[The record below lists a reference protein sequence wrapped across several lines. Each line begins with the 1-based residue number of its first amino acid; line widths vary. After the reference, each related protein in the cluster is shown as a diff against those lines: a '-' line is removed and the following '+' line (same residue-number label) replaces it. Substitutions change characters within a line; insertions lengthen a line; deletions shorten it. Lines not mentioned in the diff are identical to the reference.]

1 MNLFG
6 DSDYLEKLSLKGDP
20 LERLEKVVDFECFR
34 PTLNRIFKYDLK
46 NKSHGGRPPY
56 DLVLMLKILILQR
69 LYNLSDDAMEY
80 QMIDRISFRRFLK
93 IDDKVPDAKTI
104 WNFRNQLSK
113 SNRGN
118 WLFSAF
124 QEKLESQGMIAHK
137 GQIVDATFIEAP
149 KQRNPKDEYE
159 GIYMDEVG

>member
-1 MNLFG
+1 
-6 DSDYLEKLSLKGDP
+6 
-20 LERLEKVVDFECFR
+20 
-34 PTLNRIFKYDLK
+34 
-46 NKSHGGRPPY
+46 
-56 DLVLMLKILILQR
+56 MLKILILQR

-124 QEKLESQGMIAHK
+124 QEKRLLARRPVNILRPFLQKTYFSLKVVGQEPPSKKALDKVAFLQSK
-137 GQIVDATFIEAP
+137 GV
-149 KQRNPKDEYE
+149 
-159 GIYMDEVG
+159 VGYNKKKN